1 MLFRSAVSPAL
12 ADVAPGGSVEV
23 AVTIAVPADA
33 TTGGWYA
40 SIGIATGRP
49 DGAADATA
57 IRGRIVVPVW
67 LAVTGDGPVTRV
79 PVVERFAAVI
89 EPDGRLGFRAL
100 IRDDGDTHLFA
111 TAHVTVGTAE
121 QPAAA
126 TWDAV
131 SHGVLPG
138 QSVVFANRETLPVW
152 TTGELA
158 ASLVVAP
165 SDAGE
170 ATDFVPVGASTAFVP
185 DGSLDVTD
193 LGACENLDRG
203 PTMRASLAATGSIG
217 VVPAVRFDVFDVPW
231 PYPRT
236 NRRAYGADGPTVT
249 SAAPLAV
256 ERAVTPHWSSRW
268 PDLWVSAPAAT
279 SAIHSA

>member
-1 MLFRSAVSPAL
+1 MTGVQTCAL
-12 ADVAPGGSVEV
+12 P
-23 AVTIAVPADA
+23 IC
-33 TTGGWYA
+33 
-40 SIGIATGRP
+40 
-49 DGAADATA
+49 
-57 IRGRIVVPVW
+57 
-67 LAVTGDGPVTRV
+67 
-79 PVVERFAAVI
+79 FAAVI

-121 QPAAA
+121 QPASA

-217 VVPAVRFDVFDVPW
+217 VVPAVRFDVFDVGG
-231 PYPRT
+231 RIVD
-236 NRRAYGADGPTVT
+236 GAV
-249 SAAPLAV
+249 PLAGPIAWPGTT
-256 ERAVTPHWSSRW
+256 EQIGRAHV
-268 PDLWVSAPAAT
+268 
-279 SAIHSA
+279 